1 MVWQKYNFYRA
12 IITIE
17 ERMNTLIALNSK
29 THQGLEID
37 KGKVESQAG
46 HLHMVPVVLS
56 EFLKLSLQY
65 PIVITKNQDTGQ
77 FSCVALFGLEK
88 GENLFFQEGVWDTLY
103 LPLHV
108 RRQPFFVA
116 KSEGADDSFVICI
129 DMGHASLKNEKSN
142 NENIEKLFDDQG
154 KETGY
159 LTDVKNVLAELF
171 DGEKATQ
178 LFINDLLAINLLQ
191 PMQLQ
196 ITLENK
202 NSMRVEGLYTINEKT
217 LNTLTSDQLFSLHHK
232 NYLHPIYTMITSIG
246 HIYGLI
252 NKKNKKLEK
261 LN

>member
-1 MVWQKYNFYRA
+1 
-12 IITIE
+12 
-17 ERMNTLIALNSK
+17 MNTLVALNSK

-77 FSCVALFGLEK
+77 FTCVALFGLEK
-88 GENLFFQEGVWDTLY
+88 GENLFFKAGSWETLY

-116 KSEGADDSFVICI
+116 KSEGANDSFVICI
-129 DMGHASLKNEKSN
+129 DMGHSSLKKENGNNEKV
-142 NENIEKLFDDQG
+142 EKLFDAQG
-154 KETGY
+154 KETSY
-159 LTDVKNVLAELF
+159 LADVKNVLAELF
-171 DGEKATQ
+171 DGEKATKA
-178 LFINDLLAINLLQ
+178 FIDALLSLDLLQ
-191 PMQLQ
+191 PLQLQ

-202 NSMRVEGLYTINEKT
+202 SSVRVDGLYTINEKN
-217 LNTLTSDQLFSLHHK
+217 LHNLRSQQLFALHEK
-232 NYLHPIYTMITSIG
+232 NYLHPIYTMITAIG

-252 NKKNKKLEK
+252 DKKNKRS
-261 LN
+261 